1 MQEGGEGLLQCRA
14 ARIVRW
20 IQQQEEKMLLLQ
32 TFSSSLGWSD
42 YFQHRCCWS
51 AAGTHYIDIQPSGTN
66 KPLCANKKRR
76 KISTINISTSF
87 SSRVFVS
94 ASSRGLRTLLPVS
107 LCRVQMRGTQK
118 TVAGH
123 VDSNPMDWN
132 SYTMCKKGWKEIWN
146 RSGMYPSSSVH
157 FFSLSG
163 HKTKIYKK
171 KPVSQKLFYR
181 KQQQIYKHGCAEM
194 FL

>member
-132 SYTMCKKGWKEIWN
+132 SYTMCKKGWKEIWKPQ
-146 RSGMYPSSSVH
+146 RDVSILISPL
-157 FFSLSG
+157 FFPFWTQN
-163 HKTKIYKK
+163 KNI
-171 KPVSQKLFYR
+171 
-181 KQQQIYKHGCAEM
+181 
-194 FL
+194 